1 MPVATH
7 GLLPSLLLHANRGNR
22 TWSAVWRQSRC
33 HAAHILSIGL
43 PGPGSIFSQDMAHDH
58 EEAGSSFFTTK
69 RVHDHHR
76 RSTAQSFQPL
86 SNAHKLQQTD
96 QSSVHVDWWPVWSL
110 GIILSSNNRER
121 WDHITSEPL
130 KIYFDLSK
138 KESLFWANCYFK
150 LRSYE
155 FMRFRNSKA
164 IKTNF
169 KN

>member
-69 RVHDHHR
+69 RVLDHHR

-86 SNAHKLQQTD
+86 SNAHQLQQTD
-96 QSSVHVDWWPVWSL
+96 QSSVRVDWWPVSL
-110 GIILSSNNRER
+110 FGRILSSNNCER
-121 WDHITSEPL
+121 RDHITSEPL
-130 KIYFDLSK
+130 KVYFGGIFISNCEATSLCVLEIARLLRQTLKISYFDHALS
-138 KESLFWANCYFK
+138 S
-150 LRSYE
+150 
-155 FMRFRNSKA
+155 
-164 IKTNF
+164 
-169 KN
+169 